1 MQWTASNKT
10 SLTLKDLRIVE
21 KPKPNISKTK
31 DLLRRVSQLVSEI
44 KSNPPEQ
51 FEGEADDG
59 RYIDL
64 NIFVDN
70 SHPPCSSNLVLDE
83 VQVEEDH
90 SNDETSDTES
100 TETDSSTD
108 ENSSTES
115 NSPVIKK
122 QRLITEL
129 PPTDSSLADRH
140 IG

>member
-1 MQWTASNKT
+1 M
-10 SLTLKDLRIVE
+10 
-21 KPKPNISKTK
+21 
-31 DLLRRVSQLVSEI
+31 
-44 KSNPPEQ
+44 
-51 FEGEADDG
+51 
-59 RYIDL
+59 
-64 NIFVDN
+64 
-70 SHPPCSSNLVLDE
+70 
-83 VQVEEDH
+83 EEDH